1 MQVVT
6 LLIFEHE
13 EHIMSLKEQLDAQ
26 RAQGRERMPADLR
39 ALMDQGTETLRQS
52 GMTQHSLKVGDA
64 MPAFRLPNATGQT
77 VCSSDLLAKGP
88 LVVSFYR
95 GGW

>member
-1 MQVVT
+1 MT
-6 LLIFEHE
+6 LQ
-13 EHIMSLKEQLDAQ
+13 EQLNAR
-26 RAQGRERMPADLR
+26 RAQSRERMPAELR

-52 GMTQHSLKVGDA
+52 GLADRCLKVGER
-64 MPAFRLPNATGQT
+64 MPAFTLPNATGQS
-77 VCSSDLLAKGP
+77 VSSAALLAKGP